1 MHDLLRAAR
10 ALHRA
15 TPEQIIAF
23 DRALDFVKKME
34 GGLGQ
39 LAGDPGGL
47 TNWGISSRAYPRLN
61 IHALTWPQ
69 ARTLYFADYWLRA
82 SCDYY
87 PHPLA
92 VAVLDYAVHS
102 GWPQAVRTLQ
112 RELRVKPDAQVG
124 PKTKARLRAVLRR
137 RSSQDLATAV
147 VVRRS
152 AFLAGRFKRGVFP
165 LAWLRNYM
173 RRLVLIEREIHR
185 A

>member
-15 TPEQIIAF
+15 APEQIIAF
-23 DRALDFVKKME
+23 DRALGFVKEIE

-39 LAGDPGGL
+39 LQNDQGGL
-47 TNWGISSRAYPRLN
+47 TSWGISSRAYPRIN
-61 IHALTWPQ
+61 IRALTWSQ

-87 PHPLA
+87 PRPLA
-92 VAVLDYAVHS
+92 VAMLDYAVHS

-112 RELRVKPDAQVG
+112 RELKVKPDAQVG
-124 PKTKARLRAVLRR
+124 PKTKARLRAALRLR
-137 RSSQDLATAV
+137 GPQDVATAV

-152 AFLAGRFKRGVFP
+152 AFLAGRFKRGTFP
-165 LAWLRNYM
+165 LAWLRNFM
-173 RRLVLIEREIHR
+173 RRLVLIEREIHC